1 MILKR
6 DKLKLNRYGKSKYII
21 RRFIFSLIICRINNV
36 CFRNGFVLLIIII
49 EFEA

>member
-21 RRFIFSLIICRINNV
+21 REIYFQLNY
-36 CFRNGFVLLIIII
+36 L
-49 EFEA
+49 

>member
-1 MILKR
+1 MESQSISLG
-6 DKLKLNRYGKSKYII
+6 DL
-21 RRFIFSLIICRINNV
+21 FSVELFVGSNV